1 MNKIIKEFRAV
12 HFENMLEAGSL
23 SFTFAVIILIL
34 IPLYIWFIPP
44 FMVLWGIIWIL
55 ENRKKK
61 IHFHSEN
68 RFPVFLFFLF
78 IAFYLWQLAGIL
90 YSDDTNTGWN
100 TFLSRLSLF
109 LFPLVLLIPG
119 EKIKK
124 NGISL
129 LKIFA
134 GSTTLFI
141 IICFGYA
148 LYNSI
153 SFQNGV
159 FLFNPHPAKEYWMNY
174 FYGFYFSVN
183 QHPSYLAMY
192 VIMSGFI
199 SFESWF
205 NTSLRMKKRIGWLV
219 NGIFLMISLY
229 FLSSRSGLLAVVVL
243 IPVYL
248 FFKVYKRKKLI
259 TGFAILVLLSILF
272 FVVRTN
278 ERVSIGM
285 GEISKESFFQRDGR
299 ISIWESAL
307 HTIRHNLILGVGIGD
322 VKTELMKEYQRRG
335 DQNLIEN
342 HYNVH
347 NQYLEILLENGIIGL
362 TFFLSILVVMFYF
375 AFSERNVLYSLF
387 IIMMVIFFLFETVLN
402 RLQGVTFFSL
412 FSFLLIH
419 INNNNQIMP
428 VDIQKQEE

>member
-1 MNKIIKEFRAV
+1 
-12 HFENMLEAGSL
+12 MLEAGSL
-23 SFTFAVIILIL
+23 SLAFAVIILIL
-34 IPLYIWFIPP
+34 IPLYIWFVPP
-44 FMVLWGIIWIL
+44 FMVLWGMIWIL

-61 IHFHSEN
+61 IHSISEN
-68 RFPVFLFFLF
+68 RFPVILFFLF

-90 YSDDTNTGWN
+90 YSDDTGTGWN

-134 GSTTLFI
+134 ASTTIFI

-148 LYNSI
+148 FYNSI
-153 SFQNGV
+153 SFRNGV

-192 VIMSGFI
+192 VIISGFI

-205 NTSLRMKKRIGWLV
+205 DTSLKMKKRIGWLV

-248 FFKVYKRKKLI
+248 FLKVYKRKKLI
-259 TGFAILVLLSILF
+259 AGFAILILLLILF
-272 FVVRTN
+272 LVVRTN
-278 ERVSIGM
+278 ERISIGM
-285 GEISKESFFQRDGR
+285 DEISKESFFKRDGR
-299 ISIWESAL
+299 IYIWESAI
-307 HTIRHNLILGVGIGD
+307 HSVRHNLILGVGIGD
-322 VKTELMKEYQRRG
+322 VKKELMKEYQLLG
-335 DQNLIEN
+335 DQNLIQN
-342 HYNVH
+342 RYNVH

-362 TFFLSILVVMFYF
+362 TLFISIMIFMFYI
-375 AFSERNVLYSLF
+375 AFTERNILYGLF
-387 IIMMVIFFLFETVLN
+387 IIMIVIFFLFETVLN

-419 INNNNQIMP
+419 INYNHQIMP
-428 VDIQKQEE
+428 ISIQKQEE